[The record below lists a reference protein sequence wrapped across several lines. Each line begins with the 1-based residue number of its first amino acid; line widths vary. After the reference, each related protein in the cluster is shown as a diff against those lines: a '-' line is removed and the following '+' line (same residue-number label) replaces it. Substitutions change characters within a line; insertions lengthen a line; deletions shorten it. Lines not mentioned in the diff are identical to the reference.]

1 MGILRSEIS
10 AGVKVRFELAAG
22 VHNLASELNFDDSVL
37 ASEVSIVGDEGAVIL
52 LPLTSVRRQLS
63 NSDDVLGAAIRL
75 SKPLTIQL
83 QGVAL
88 LGSASAFGVAAVVVE
103 CGQFTMHN
111 CTVRNVQGT
120 RALHANGG
128 SSTILSSLFEANL
141 AGAIVATAGGRL
153 HIGSSALVNN
163 SAAKG
168 GALAVKGNL
177 TEVALVATLIARNSA
192 KEQGGGLHVAEGNV
206 VLANNTLLEKNTA
219 PDGAAMHLSGGTTA
233 CKRTPFEHSRGSRG
247 PSFIS

>member
-1 MGILRSEIS
+1 M
-10 AGVKVRFELAAG
+10 AAG

-63 NSDDVLGAAIRL
+63 NSGQPFVLGAAIRL

-111 CTVRNVQGT
+111 CTVRDVQGV

-177 TEVALVATLIARNSA
+177 TEVTLVATLIARNSA

-247 PSFIS
+247 PSFIHQLTSHFIALV

>member
-1 MGILRSEIS
+1 MGILRSEIP
-10 AGVKVRFELAAG
+10 AGVKVRFELATG
-22 VHNLASELNFDDSVL
+22 VHNLTSEMHFDESVL

-52 LPLTSVRRQLS
+52 LPLPSVRRQLS
-63 NSDDVLGAAIRL
+63 NSDNVLGAAIRL

-83 QGVAL
+83 EGVAFQ
-88 LGSASAFGVAAVVVE
+88 GGAPAFGIAAVVVE
-103 CGQFTMHN
+103 SGQFAMHN
-111 CTVRNVQGT
+111 CTVRDVQGT

-141 AGAIVATAGGRL
+141 AGAIVAAAGGRL
-153 HIGSSALVNN
+153 YVGSSALVNN

-168 GALAVKGNL
+168 GALAVTGNL
-177 TEVALVATLIARNSA
+177 TQVALVATLIARNSA

-206 VLANNTLLEKNTA
+206 ILANNTLLEKNTA

-233 CKRTPFEHSRGSRG
+233 CKRTPFEHARG